1 MEVDMSRAIS
11 AVALFLFAGVACAH
25 DSDPVMDETPAIAA
39 MRYCQM
45 VGVRAAW
52 GAQARFFG
60 APAVFKYIPE
70 KPLKKMFMGDAEI
83 PGDGIYVLDALD
95 LEQRQHYEEVAFTG
109 WKAADGWVNDGK
121 APPAFEVLAALF
133 YQSCKDALTV
143 GSKEE

>member
-1 MEVDMSRAIS
+1 
-11 AVALFLFAGVACAH
+11 
-25 DSDPVMDETPAIAA
+25 MDETPALAA

-52 GAQARFFG
+52 GAQARFLG

-83 PGDGIYVLDALD
+83 PDDGIYVLDSLD

-109 WKAADGWVNDGK
+109 WKAADGWQGT
-121 APPAFEVLAALF
+121 ARIRTARGTVLQEL
-133 YQSCKDALTV
+133 Q
-143 GSKEE
+143 G